1 MMYSLAVVPLQ
12 LDDLAVSIKS
22 AIYGEVRFVK
32 INWIVGKGEK
42 FMPLPLAEGLT
53 LGVQTIHRR
62 TEPSTKPWIPTLDD
76 GRDVVE
82 LVDQL
87 GFDSIWVGDHLAFA
101 VPILDPVVQLAQA
114 AVFSTRLKIGTA
126 VFLQPL
132 RHPGPTAKQIA
143 TLDLLS
149 NGRFIFGLGVG
160 GEFESD
166 FSVAGV
172 PIVER
177 GSRLSESIEVM
188 RKLWSGQRVS
198 HSGRHFQFE
207 NIQMEPAPCQLS
219 GPPIW
224 LGGRSDPAL
233 RRAARMAD
241 GWMSYVVTPDTYR
254 ESLDKIQVEY
264 DRSGRSIEQFV
275 SAHLLFARL
284 DKDYETAL
292 NAAVKSLSV
301 RYNMDFRRAAERYCA
316 LGTAEQI
323 AQSLQKFYEAG
334 ARYIILDLVGPYEE
348 RLDHLVA
355 FADEVL
361 PLIGEMM
368 P

>member
-1 MMYSLAVVPLQ
+1 MT
-12 LDDLAVSIKS
+12 
-22 AIYGEVRFVK
+22 
-32 INWIVGKGEK
+32 
-42 FMPLPLAEGLT
+42 LPLAAGLT

-62 TEPSTKPWIPTLDD
+62 TEPSTERWTPSWED

-82 LVDQL
+82 LVDRL
-87 GFDSIWVGDHLAFA
+87 GFDSIWVGDHLAFSI
-101 VPILDPVVQLAQA
+101 PLLDPVVQLSQA
-114 AVFSTRLKIGTA
+114 AVFSSRLKIGTA

-172 PIVER
+172 PIAER

-207 NIQMEPAPCQLS
+207 DILMEPSPVRHG

-224 LGGRSDPAL
+224 LGGRSDAAL
-233 RRAARMAD
+233 RRAAQMAD
-241 GWMSYVVTPDTYR
+241 GWMSYVVTPDMYR

-264 DRSGRSIEQFV
+264 DRSGRAIEQFV
-275 SAHLLFARL
+275 SAHLLFTRL

-292 NAAVKSLSV
+292 NVAVKSLSV

-323 AQSLQKFYEAG
+323 AQTLQTFYNAG
-334 ARYIILDLVGPYEE
+334 VRYVILDLVGPYEE
-348 RLDHLVA
+348 RLDHLTA

-361 PLIGEMM
+361 PLIGEMI

>member
-1 MMYSLAVVPLQ
+1 MYSLAVVPLQ

-284 DKDYETAL
+284 DKDYQTAL

-348 RLDHLVA
+348 RLDHLAA

>member
-1 MMYSLAVVPLQ
+1 MYSLAVVPLQ

-166 FSVAGV
+166 FNVAGV
-172 PIVER
+172 PIAER

-348 RLDHLVA
+348 RLDHLAA

>member
-1 MMYSLAVVPLQ
+1 MYSLAVVPLQ

-348 RLDHLVA
+348 RLDHLAA

>member
-1 MMYSLAVVPLQ
+1 MT
-12 LDDLAVSIKS
+12 
-22 AIYGEVRFVK
+22 
-32 INWIVGKGEK
+32 
-42 FMPLPLAEGLT
+42 LPLAEGLT

-62 TEPSTKPWIPTLDD
+62 TEPSTERWIPSLED

-82 LVDQL
+82 LVDRL

-101 VPILDPVVQLAQA
+101 IPMLDPVVQLAQA
-114 AVFSTRLKIGTA
+114 AVFSTRLKFGTA

-149 NGRFIFGLGVG
+149 SGRFIFGLGVG

-172 PIVER
+172 PITER
-177 GSRLSESIEVM
+177 GSRLAESIEVM

-198 HSGRHFQFE
+198 HYGRHFQFE
-207 NIQMEPAPCQLS
+207 QILMEPSPCQLG

-224 LGGRSDPAL
+224 LGGRSDAAL
-233 RRAARMAD
+233 RRAAQMAD
-241 GWMSYVVTPDTYR
+241 GWMSYVVTPDMYR
-254 ESLDKIQVEY
+254 ESLGKIEDEY
-264 DRSGRSIEQFV
+264 DRSGRVIEQFA
-275 SAHLLFARL
+275 SAHLLFTRL

-292 NAAVKSLSV
+292 NTAAESLSI

-316 LGTAEQI
+316 LGTADQI
-323 AQSLQKFYEAG
+323 AQKLQEFYEAG
-334 ARYIILDLVGPYEE
+334 VRYVILDLVGPYEE
-348 RLDHLVA
+348 RLDHLAA

-361 PLIGEMM
+361 PLIGQ
-368 P
+368 

>member
-1 MMYSLAVVPLQ
+1 MYSLAVVPLQ

-334 ARYIILDLVGPYEE
+334 ARYIILDLIGPYEE
-348 RLDHLVA
+348 RLDHLAA

>member
-1 MMYSLAVVPLQ
+1 MYSLAVVPLQ

-22 AIYGEVRFVK
+22 AIYGEVRFAK

-348 RLDHLVA
+348 RLDHLAA

>member
-1 MMYSLAVVPLQ
+1 MYSLAVVPLQ

-292 NAAVKSLSV
+292 DAAVKSLSV

-348 RLDHLVA
+348 RLDHLAA

>member
-1 MMYSLAVVPLQ
+1 
-12 LDDLAVSIKS
+12 
-22 AIYGEVRFVK
+22 
-32 INWIVGKGEK
+32 
-42 FMPLPLAEGLT
+42 MPLPLAEGLT

-348 RLDHLVA
+348 RLDHLAA

>member
-1 MMYSLAVVPLQ
+1 MYSLAVVPLQ

-22 AIYGEVRFVK
+22 TIYGEVRFVK

-334 ARYIILDLVGPYEE
+334 ARYIILDLIGPYEE
-348 RLDHLVA
+348 RLDHLAA

>member
-1 MMYSLAVVPLQ
+1 MYSLAVVPLQ

-82 LVDQL
+82 LVDEL

-348 RLDHLVA
+348 RLDHLAA

>member
-1 MMYSLAVVPLQ
+1 MYSLAVVPLQ

-87 GFDSIWVGDHLAFA
+87 GFDSIWVGDHLSFA

-348 RLDHLVA
+348 RLDHLAA

>member
-1 MMYSLAVVPLQ
+1 MT
-12 LDDLAVSIKS
+12 
-22 AIYGEVRFVK
+22 
-32 INWIVGKGEK
+32 
-42 FMPLPLAEGLT
+42 LPLAEGLT

-62 TEPSTKPWIPTLDD
+62 TEPSTGRWIPSLED

-82 LVDQL
+82 LVDRL
-87 GFDSIWVGDHLAFA
+87 GFDSIWVGDHLAFSI
-101 VPILDPVVQLAQA
+101 PLLDPVVQLSQA
-114 AVFSTRLKIGTA
+114 AVFSNRLKIGTA

-132 RHPGPTAKQIA
+132 RHQGPPAKQIA

-172 PIVER
+172 PIAER

-207 NIQMEPAPCQLS
+207 DILMEPSPAQHG

-224 LGGRSDPAL
+224 LGGRSDAAL
-233 RRAARMAD
+233 RRAAQMAD
-241 GWMSYVVTPDTYR
+241 GWMSYVVTPDMYR
-254 ESLDKIQVEY
+254 ESLDKIEVEY
-264 DRSGRSIEQFV
+264 DRSGRAIEQFV

-292 NAAVKSLSV
+292 NAAVKSLSI
-301 RYNMDFRRAAERYCA
+301 RYSMDFQRAAERYCA

-323 AQSLQKFYEAG
+323 AQNIQEFFEAG
-334 ARYIILDLVGPYEE
+334 VRYVILDLVGPYEE
-348 RLDHLVA
+348 RLDHLAA

-361 PLIGEMM
+361 PLIGK
-368 P
+368 

>member
-62 TEPSTKPWIPTLDD
+62 TEPTLDD

-348 RLDHLVA
+348 RLDHLAA